1 MDFNA
6 AVIKRRLVEKLG
18 PTENV
23 PAGPAAPASTTVDLA
38 PLLAIADDASF
49 VRESYLRIFG
59 RECDVGGF
67 VHYRELLRNHF
78 SRRVMILQLV
88 ESAEAKGGGRRYVG
102 LWDRS
107 QEGRLVPGARW
118 LSALKLSVW
127 NRSRRLF
134 EFFLRASRVESIER
148 KLDYV
153 MRESAIQGERNI
165 SKLDHTLF
173 TISDKVDRYVADLI
187 IQQADLT
194 ALVRENGVQ
203 QASQAHTSFLR
214 QGAMAEEG
222 RQHRAAV
229 LEAIAGEGSQQ
240 RAAVDALAA
249 EGREHRAFVLEA
261 IADEGREH
269 RTFVLEAIAGEGI
282 QQRAAVLGALVE
294 EGSEHRALIRSLT
307 DATLHNNAQLEQ
319 LRLENQALRESIADI
334 RHQQRSPVFQAGPDV
349 IVTEIDGLLLGVPSQ
364 EWRLG
369 AYYALRGLPEPGM
382 TRLFASFIQ
391 PGMVVVD
398 IGAHIG
404 IYTLF
409 ALRQLS
415 GHGRVYSFEPT
426 PKTFALLRDNVQVN
440 GFLES
445 GVARLDQRAISDHAG
460 TANFTAYAANSGHN
474 SLFGDAAVGETL
486 SVETVTLDAA
496 LADEPRID
504 VIKIDAE
511 GSEPFVLRGMTGI
524 VGRNPAIR
532 IFVEFAPVHLRRA
545 GIEPVQWYEE
555 LTEMGLKVLR
565 VEDVSGDLLPVEPET
580 LADCISWNL
589 LLTRCN

>member
-23 PAGPAAPASTTVDLA
+23 PASPAAPASTTVDLA

-173 TISDKVDRYVADLI
+173 AISDKVDRYVADLI

-222 RQHRAAV
+222 RQHRAA
-229 LEAIAGEGSQQ
+229 
-240 RAAVDALAA
+240 
-249 EGREHRAFVLEA
+249 
-261 IADEGREH
+261 
-269 RTFVLEAIAGEGI
+269 VLEAIAGEGI

>member
-222 RQHRAAV
+222 RQHRAA
-229 LEAIAGEGSQQ
+229 
-240 RAAVDALAA
+240 
-249 EGREHRAFVLEA
+249 
-261 IADEGREH
+261 
-269 RTFVLEAIAGEGI
+269 VLEAIAGEGI

>member
-18 PTENV
+18 PTESA
-23 PAGPAAPASTTVDLA
+23 PANQPAPASTTVDLA
-38 PLLAIADDASF
+38 PLLAIADDAGF
-49 VRESYLRIFG
+49 VRQSYLRIFG

-67 VHYRELLRNHF
+67 VHYRELLRTHF
-78 SRRVMILQLV
+78 SRRTMILQLV
-88 ESAEAKGGGRRYVG
+88 ESAEAKSGGRRYVG

-107 QEGRLVPGARW
+107 QEGSFIPGSRW
-118 LSALKLSVW
+118 VSALKLSAW

-134 EFFLRASRVESIER
+134 EFFLRITRVESIEL

-153 MRESAIQGERNI
+153 MQESAMQAERNI

-173 TISDKVDRYVADLI
+173 TISDKVDRYVADLVVK
-187 IQQADLT
+187 QTDLT
-194 ALVRENGVQ
+194 ALVRENSVQ
-203 QASQAHTSFLR
+203 QASQAHGSFLR
-214 QGAMAEEG
+214 Q
-222 RQHRAAV
+222 
-229 LEAIAGEGSQQ
+229 S
-240 RAAVDALAA
+240 ALAA
-249 EGREHRAFVLEA
+249 EGRNHRAKLE
-261 IADEGREH
+261 
-269 RTFVLEAIAGEGI
+269 
-282 QQRAAVLGALVE
+282 
-294 EGSEHRALIRSLT
+294 SLT
-307 DATLHNNAQLEQ
+307 DAAQHNDAQMHQ

-349 IVTEIDGLLLGVPSQ
+349 IVTEVDGFLLGVPSQ

-415 GHGRVYSFEPT
+415 GHGRLYSFEPT
-426 PKTFALLRDNVQVN
+426 PKTFALLHDNVQVN

-445 GVARLDQRAISDHAG
+445 GVVRLDHRAISDHAG
-460 TANFTAYAANSGHN
+460 TANFTAYPNNSGHN
-474 SLFGDAAVGETL
+474 SLFSGSTPGESLT
-486 SVETVTLDAA
+486 VETVTLDLA
-496 LADEPRID
+496 LADEPKID

-511 GSEPFVLRGMTGI
+511 GSEPFVLRGMAEI
-524 VGRNPAIR
+524 LARNPGLR
-532 IFVEFAPVHLRRA
+532 IFVEFAPEHLRRA
-545 GIEPVQWYEE
+545 GIEPLQWYKE
-555 LTEMGLKVLR
+555 LSELGLRVQR
-565 VEDVSGDLLPVEPET
+565 VEDVSGDLLPVE
-580 LADCISWNL
+580 ADSLLNCISWNL
-589 LLTRCN
+589 LLTR

>member
-173 TISDKVDRYVADLI
+173 AISDKVDRYVADLI

-222 RQHRAAV
+222 RQHRAA
-229 LEAIAGEGSQQ
+229 
-240 RAAVDALAA
+240 
-249 EGREHRAFVLEA
+249 
-261 IADEGREH
+261 
-269 RTFVLEAIAGEGI
+269 VLEAIAGEGI

>member
-1 MDFNA
+1 M
-6 AVIKRRLVEKLG
+6 EKLG

-23 PAGPAAPASTTVDLA
+23 PASPAAPASTTVDLA

-127 NRSRRLF
+127 NRPRRLF

-173 TISDKVDRYVADLI
+173 AISDKVDRYVADLI

-222 RQHRAAV
+222 RQHRAA
-229 LEAIAGEGSQQ
+229 
-240 RAAVDALAA
+240 
-249 EGREHRAFVLEA
+249 
-261 IADEGREH
+261 
-269 RTFVLEAIAGEGI
+269 VLEAIAGEGI

-511 GSEPFVLRGMTGI
+511 GSEPFVLRGMKGI
-524 VGRNPAIR
+524 LGRNPAVR
-532 IFVEFAPVHLRRA
+532 IFVEFAPGHLRRA
-545 GIEPVQWYEE
+545 GIEPLQWYEE
-555 LTEMGLKVLR
+555 LAELGLKVQR

>member
-23 PAGPAAPASTTVDLA
+23 PASPAAPASTTVDLA

-222 RQHRAAV
+222 RQHRAA
-229 LEAIAGEGSQQ
+229 
-240 RAAVDALAA
+240 
-249 EGREHRAFVLEA
+249 
-261 IADEGREH
+261 
-269 RTFVLEAIAGEGI
+269 VLEAIAGEGI

>member
-1 MDFNA
+1 M
-6 AVIKRRLVEKLG
+6 EKLG

-23 PAGPAAPASTTVDLA
+23 PASPAAPASTTVDLA

-102 LWDRS
+102 LWGLS

-187 IQQADLT
+187 IRHADLT

-222 RQHRAAV
+222 RQH
-229 LEAIAGEGSQQ
+229 
-240 RAAVDALAA
+240 
-249 EGREHRAFVLEA
+249 
-261 IADEGREH
+261 
-269 RTFVLEAIAGEGI
+269 
-282 QQRAAVLGALVE
+282 RAAVLGALVE

>member
-18 PTENV
+18 PAENV
-23 PAGPAAPASTTVDLA
+23 PASPAASASTTVDLA

-49 VRESYLRIFG
+49 VRESYLRILG

-78 SRRVMILQLV
+78 SRRAMILQLV
-88 ESAEAKGGGRRYVG
+88 ESAEAKSGGRRYVG

-107 QEGRLVPGARW
+107 QEGALVPGARW
-118 LSALKLSVW
+118 VAALKLSVW

-134 EFFLRASRVESIER
+134 EFFLRVSRVESIEL

-153 MRESAIQGERNI
+153 MQESAIQAERNI

-173 TISDKVDRYVADLI
+173 TISDKVDRYVADLVI
-187 IQQADLT
+187 KQAELT

-203 QASQAHTSFLR
+203 QASQAQASFLR
-214 QGAMAEEG
+214 QGVVAEEGRKHLAAVLEALAEEG
-222 RQHRAAV
+222 RQ
-229 LEAIAGEGSQQ
+229 Q
-240 RAAVDALAA
+240 RV
-249 EGREHRAFVLEA
+249 
-261 IADEGREH
+261 
-269 RTFVLEAIAGEGI
+269 
-282 QQRAAVLGALVE
+282 AVLGALVE
-294 EGSEHRALIRSLT
+294 EGSQHRALISSLT
-307 DATLHNNAQLEQ
+307 DATQHNNTQLEQ
-319 LRLENQALRESIADI
+319 LRRENQALRESIADI
-334 RHQQRSPVFQAGPDV
+334 RRQQRSPVFQAGPDV
-349 IVTEIDGLLLGVPSQ
+349 IVTEVDGLLLGVPSQ

-445 GVARLDQRAISDHAG
+445 GVARLDPRAISDHAG
-460 TANFTAYAANSGHN
+460 TANFTAYPGNSGHN
-474 SLFGDAAVGETL
+474 TLFGGAAPGEAL

-524 VGRNPAIR
+524 LERNPAVR
-532 IFVEFAPVHLRRA
+532 IFVEFAPGHLRRA
-545 GIEPVQWYEE
+545 GIEPLQWYEE
-555 LTEMGLKVLR
+555 LAELGLKVQR
-565 VEDVSGDLLPVEPET
+565 VEDVSGALLPVEPDT

-589 LLTRCN
+589 LLTR

>member
-18 PTENV
+18 PTESA
-23 PAGPAAPASTTVDLA
+23 PSSQPAPASTTVDLA
-38 PLLAIADDASF
+38 PLLAIADDAGF
-49 VRESYLRIFG
+49 VRQSYLRIFG

-78 SRRVMILQLV
+78 SRRAMILQLV
-88 ESAEAKGGGRRYVG
+88 ESAEAKSGGRRYVG

-107 QEGRLVPGARW
+107 QEGSFIPGSRW
-118 LSALKLSVW
+118 MSTLKLSFW

-134 EFFLRASRVESIER
+134 EFLLRITRVESIEL

-153 MRESAIQGERNI
+153 MQEGAMQAERNI
-165 SKLDHTLF
+165 SKLDYTLF
-173 TISDKVDRYVADLI
+173 TISDKVDRYVADLVVK
-187 IQQADLT
+187 QTDLT
-194 ALVRENGVQ
+194 ALVRENSVQ
-203 QASQAHTSFLR
+203 QASQAHGSFLR
-214 QGAMAEEG
+214 QSALAEEA
-222 RQHRAAV
+222 RQH
-229 LEAIAGEGSQQ
+229 

-249 EGREHRAFVLEA
+249 EGRNHRAVVETLAE
-261 IADEGREH
+261 EGRN
-269 RTFVLEAIAGEGI
+269 
-282 QQRAAVLGALVE
+282 
-294 EGSEHRALIRSLT
+294 HRAKLESLT
-307 DATLHNNAQLEQ
+307 NAAQHNDAQMHQ
-319 LRLENQALRESIADI
+319 LRLENQALRESIADV

-349 IVTEIDGLLLGVPSQ
+349 IVTEVDGFLLGVPSQ

-415 GHGRVYSFEPT
+415 GHGRLYSFEPT
-426 PKTFALLRDNVQVN
+426 PKTFALLHDNVQVN

-445 GVARLDQRAISDHAG
+445 GVVRLDHRAISDHAG
-460 TANFTAYAANSGHN
+460 TANFTAYPNNSGHN
-474 SLFGDAAVGETL
+474 SLFSDSTPGESLT
-486 SVETVTLDAA
+486 VETITLDLA
-496 LADEPRID
+496 LADEPKID

-511 GSEPFVLRGMTGI
+511 GSEPFVLRGMVQI
-524 VGRNPAIR
+524 LARNPGLR
-532 IFVEFAPVHLRRA
+532 IFVEFAPEHLRRA
-545 GIEPVQWYEE
+545 GIEPLQWYEE
-555 LTEMGLKVLR
+555 LSELGLRVQR
-565 VEDVSGDLLPVEPET
+565 VEDVSGDLLPID
-580 LADCISWNL
+580 ADSLLNCISWNL
-589 LLTRCN
+589 LLTR

>member
-18 PTENV
+18 PAENV
-23 PAGPAAPASTTVDLA
+23 PASPAASASTTVDLA

-49 VRESYLRIFG
+49 VRESYLRILG

-78 SRRVMILQLV
+78 SRRAMILQLV
-88 ESAEAKGGGRRYVG
+88 ESAEAKSGGRRYVG

-118 LSALKLSVW
+118 VAGLKLSVW

-134 EFFLRASRVESIER
+134 EFFLRVSRVESIEL

-153 MRESAIQGERNI
+153 MQESAIQAERNI

-173 TISDKVDRYVADLI
+173 TISDKVDRYVADLVI
-187 IQQADLT
+187 KQAELT

-203 QASQAHTSFLR
+203 QASQAQASFLR
-214 QGAMAEEG
+214 QGVVAEEG
-222 RQHRAAV
+222 RKHRAAV
-229 LEAIAGEGSQQ
+229 LEAFAEEGRQQ
-240 RAAVDALAA
+240 RV
-249 EGREHRAFVLEA
+249 
-261 IADEGREH
+261 
-269 RTFVLEAIAGEGI
+269 
-282 QQRAAVLGALVE
+282 AVLGALVE
-294 EGSEHRALIRSLT
+294 EGSQHRAMIRSLT
-307 DATLHNNAQLEQ
+307 DATQHNNAQLEQ
-319 LRLENQALRESIADI
+319 LRRENQALRESIADI
-334 RHQQRSPVFQAGPDV
+334 RRQQRSPVFQAGPDV
-349 IVTEIDGLLLGVPSQ
+349 IVTEVDGLLLGVPSQ

-445 GVARLDQRAISDHAG
+445 GVARLDHRAISDQAG
-460 TANFTAYAANSGHN
+460 TANFTAYPANSGHN
-474 SLFGDAAVGETL
+474 SLFGGAAPGEAL

-524 VGRNPAIR
+524 LGRNPAVR
-532 IFVEFAPVHLRRA
+532 IFVEFAPGHLRRA
-545 GIEPVQWYEE
+545 GIEPLQWYEE
-555 LTEMGLKVLR
+555 LAKLGLKVQR
-565 VEDVSGDLLPVEPET
+565 VEDVSGALLPVEPDT

-589 LLTRCN
+589 LLTR

>member
-1 MDFNA
+1 M
-6 AVIKRRLVEKLG
+6 ETLG

-173 TISDKVDRYVADLI
+173 AISDKVDRYVADLI

-222 RQHRAAV
+222 RQHRAA
-229 LEAIAGEGSQQ
+229 
-240 RAAVDALAA
+240 
-249 EGREHRAFVLEA
+249 
-261 IADEGREH
+261 
-269 RTFVLEAIAGEGI
+269 VLEAIAGEGI